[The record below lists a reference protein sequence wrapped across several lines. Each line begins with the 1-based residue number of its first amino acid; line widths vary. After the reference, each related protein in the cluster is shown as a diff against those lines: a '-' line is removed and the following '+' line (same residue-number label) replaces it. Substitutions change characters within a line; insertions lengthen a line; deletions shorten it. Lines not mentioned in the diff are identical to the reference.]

1 MKMLFNRAF
10 RLLFERECSKSV
22 KKTLLR
28 FKESNC
34 FSTKV
39 NSLKCQDLNS
49 MSKIN
54 TESFMSSFDT
64 VLTDCDGVLWH
75 GGQEIEGSSDAISIF
90 RELGKRVIFV
100 TNNGVSRN
108 DLLVRCQQMGFGG
121 CLDDMVTASFVC
133 AQYLKEK
140 KLNKTVYVFG
150 GKGLV
155 DELTNAGIKSVGFE
169 PDPMP
174 ERWDLETAEALVNSM
189 EQNVGCVVVGF
200 QYDISYIKL
209 LKAVTYLHNPEVLFL
224 GTNSDPVAVLH
235 FQNNKTCIMPAS
247 GSFISAVRTASGRE
261 PVILGKPNQIMFE
274 AVKRVCPNIQ
284 PDRTLMIGDRAD
296 TDVLFGKNSDL
307 ITLMVGTGTNSRDDI
322 FEWCDSNDSAIQ
334 NLVPDYYSKSLI
346 DVFMNYIRDR

>member
-28 FKESNC
+28 FRESNC
-34 FSTKV
+34 FSTKI
-39 NSLKCQDLNS
+39 NYLKCQDLNS

-54 TESFMSSFDT
+54 LESFMSSFDT

-90 RELGKRVIFV
+90 RELGKQVIFV

-108 DLLVRCQQMGFGG
+108 DLLIRCQQMGFGG

-140 KLNKTVYVFG
+140 NLNKIVYVFG

-155 DELTNAGIKSVGFE
+155 DELTNAGIKSIGLE

-189 EQNVGCVVVGF
+189 EENVGCVVVGF

-322 FEWCDSNDSAIQ
+322 FEWCNSNDSAIQ
-334 NLVPDYYSKSLI
+334 KLVPDYYSKSLI